1 MLIGNWE
8 LIKTCPS
15 LSCYGCEMQ
24 EANKRHHRLDINTL
38 KGHGDSV
45 TGICFSSDGR
55 SLATGNVK
63 QYGAFGHCVHFN
75 CQF

>member
-8 LIKTCPS
+8 LIKTSPS
-15 LSCYGCEMQ
+15 LSCSGCEMQ
-24 EANKRHHRLDINTL
+24 EANKRHHPLDINTL

-45 TGICFSSDGR
+45 TGLCFSSDGH

-63 QYGAFGHCVHFN
+63 QFGDIMFCIHTF
-75 CQF
+75 